1 MSDEKF
7 YALFKNVFCFSSLIV
22 IASLDILLRHVLFHR
37 EVYGFEVLYVV
48 ASMTKWPMA
57 LAVLIAERSYQLPT
71 PPRLE
76 QNLKRLPKNFFKAQ
90 RKIFVFI
97 FKDFFVNYCKLSIY
111 CDDG

>member
-1 MSDEKF
+1 MLSSLKRHGKFLNQEMSDQNV
-7 YALFKNVFCFSSLIV
+7 YALFINILCFSSLIV
-22 IASLDILLRHVLFHR
+22 IAGLDILLRHVLFYR

-76 QNLKRLPKNFFKAQ
+76 HNLKHLPKA
-90 RKIFVFI
+90 
-97 FKDFFVNYCKLSIY
+97 KLF
-111 CDDG
+111 

>member
-1 MSDEKF
+1 MSDENF

-76 QNLKRLPKNFFKAQ
+76 QNLKRLPKIFLKLREKSLSLFLRTFF
-90 RKIFVFI
+90 
-97 FKDFFVNYCKLSIY
+97 C
-111 CDDG
+111 